1 MNTLYENFEKIK
13 EAFSGI
19 EIKAKLA
26 EEKKLQVEEF
36 NYKEPEF
43 VMTEWQ
49 SVKNTFKQIEAS
61 KMKLINIEEELK
73 ERRHYYK
80 DLNI

>member
-26 EEKKLQVEEF
+26 EEKKL
-36 NYKEPEF
+36 
-43 VMTEWQ
+43 
-49 SVKNTFKQIEAS
+49 
-61 KMKLINIEEELK
+61 
-73 ERRHYYK
+73 
-80 DLNI
+80 

>member
-1 MNTLYENFEKIK
+1 
-13 EAFSGI
+13 
-19 EIKAKLA
+19 
-26 EEKKLQVEEF
+26 
-36 NYKEPEF
+36 
-43 VMTEWQ
+43 MTEWQ